1 MSHIECEESCRSEYS
16 GCLDNCRTRFGYCLE
31 DCLASADDPSSR
43 SALAVCIKECNAEL
57 EKCKATCDSDLEI
70 CTDLCRR
77 ALTDKYILRA
87 PACP

>member
-1 MSHIECEESCRSEYS
+1 MSHIECEESCRSDFTE
-16 GCLDNCRTRFGYCLE
+16 CLDYCRTRFGYCLE

-43 SALAVCIKECNAEL
+43 SALAVCIKECNADL

-77 ALTDKYILRA
+77 ALTDKQSLRA